1 MRTRSAT
8 LVTLMLAA
16 GMWLPTLGAQSAPQG
31 GFTPPTGFIVDEKAS
46 RAFDFSHEEMAYTKQ
61 GVGTVH
67 IDPEGK
73 TWSIRLNVTPPNKTS
88 DATDQTMRAALKV
101 QGWEL
106 YTTSGTLVAHRMS
119 GKTEQWFKGS
129 AFSGDYRAT
138 IIEVGPPP
146 HTLALPPPATTPETI
161 GDGSDFPYLQRF
173 PGSTLKRTQQRPD
186 GTVDAT
192 APGGAKEQLVGP
204 PVVDKLYDLPPGMS
218 TYEFMVVYRD
228 ALAKA
233 GWTVIRSA
241 ASSDTLVVARYAN
254 NGRDVYCYLHNETFR
269 VADVGAANEAKK
281 LADALASEG
290 HVAIYGIYFDVD
302 KSTLRPDSE
311 TALQHI
317 LELLKSDP
325 KLAVEIQGHTDN
337 TGTPA
342 HNKPLSEDRAASV
355 QKWLVDHGIEGT
367 RVTAKGYGETQP
379 VGDNR
384 TPEGRAKNR
393 RVELKR

>member
-1 MRTRSAT
+1 
-8 LVTLMLAA
+8 
-16 GMWLPTLGAQSAPQG
+16 
-31 GFTPPTGFIVDEKAS
+31 
-46 RAFDFSHEEMAYTKQ
+46 
-61 GVGTVH
+61 
-67 IDPEGK
+67 
-73 TWSIRLNVTPPNKTS
+73 
-88 DATDQTMRAALKV
+88 
-101 QGWEL
+101 
-106 YTTSGTLVAHRMS
+106 
-119 GKTEQWFKGS
+119 
-129 AFSGDYRAT
+129 
-138 IIEVGPPP
+138 
-146 HTLALPPPATTPETI
+146 
-161 GDGSDFPYLQRF
+161 
-173 PGSTLKRTQQRPD
+173 
-186 GTVDAT
+186 
-192 APGGAKEQLVGP
+192 
-204 PVVDKLYDLPPGMS
+204 
-218 TYEFMVVYRD
+218 MVVYRD

-241 ASSDTLVVARYAN
+241 AGSDALVVAHYAK

-269 VADVGAANEAKK
+269 VADVGAANEAKR

-311 TALQHI
+311 TALHHI

-342 HNKPLSEDRAASV
+342 HNGPLSEARAASV
-355 QKWLVDHGIEGT
+355 QKWLVDHGVAGT
-367 RVTAKGYGETQP
+367 RLTAKGYGETQP